1 MNHGD
6 FNEAKLHFQKATD
19 LDQNFVMAYFH
30 LGKIL
35 TNPSEYSQAYRNYE
49 TALEIDPQLA
59 DCHYWFAKLLSKG
72 EKLKSDGSI
81 IFEPELEKA
90 RHHLL
95 RALEI
100 DDKFAKAYYKLGL
113 LQVKHK
119 EYSSS
124 LENFEKAI
132 NCNPKYAEAHY
143 QIALLLMDENAQKEI
158 TANRRKRTKTQ
169 KPRAT
174 SAS

>member
-1 MNHGD
+1 M
-6 FNEAKLHFQKATD
+6 
-19 LDQNFVMAYFH
+19 
-30 LGKIL
+30 
-35 TNPSEYSQAYRNYE
+35 
-49 TALEIDPQLA
+49 
-59 DCHYWFAKLLSKG
+59 
-72 EKLKSDGSI
+72 
-81 IFEPELEKA
+81 
-90 RHHLL
+90 L

-143 QIALLLMDENAQKEI
+143 QIALLLMDETAQKEI
-158 TANRRKRTKTQ
+158 TANRRKELNPKT
-169 KPRAT
+169 PCYFCFVNVI
-174 SAS
+174 